1 MATSP
6 AARCRLLIGRRNR
19 QRWRMSVSDSSI
31 WCGTPHDSDEGSNR
45 EICARVA
52 LADETPAGQFEFYCC
67 STRCLREFLNASVDA
82 LENKIIREFP
92 RRVQRNDR
100 LGSARASR
108 AGFGAFA
115 ETNF

>member
-67 STRCLREFLNASVDA
+67 STR
-82 LENKIIREFP
+82 
-92 RRVQRNDR
+92 